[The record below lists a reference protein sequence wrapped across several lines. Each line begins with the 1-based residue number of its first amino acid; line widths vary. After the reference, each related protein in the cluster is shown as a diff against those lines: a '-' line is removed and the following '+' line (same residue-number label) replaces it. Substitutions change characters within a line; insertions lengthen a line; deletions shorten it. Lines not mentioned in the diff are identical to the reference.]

1 MKITL
6 YLRTYPVKGAP
17 VSLSLVPCP
26 SHQKH
31 TFTFKGKVYEAQR
44 RELQVIVPNG
54 AVVDTDRKLLSWAD
68 DKGRVKS
75 TATEVFDFAQAH
87 VSGFRTVS

>member
-6 YLRTYPVKGAP
+6 YLRTYPVKDAP

-26 SHQKH
+26 SHQTH
-31 TFTFKGKVYEAQR
+31 TFTCKGKVYEAQQ
-44 RELQVIVPNG
+44 RELQVIVPDG
-54 AVVDTDRKLLSWAD
+54 AVIDTHKMMLSWAG
-68 DKGRVKS
+68 DKGAVKS
-75 TATEVFDFAQAH
+75 TATEVFDFAQAR